1 MKPESLLSKENQT
14 RGTDTN
20 VLINEEI
27 LQKVLKLASDNG
39 LKLRGHTLVW
49 HSQTPE
55 WFFHKDYN
63 VDKSLV
69 SKDVMRQRMES
80 YITVSY
86 THLDVYKRQILVNII
101 EEDRES
107 FFE

>member
-27 LQKVLKLASDNG
+27 LRKVLKLASDNG

-69 SKDVMRQRMES
+69 SKDVMRP
-80 YITVSY
+80 
-86 THLDVYKRQILVNII
+86 KRHGKAIFKARASHIPAPRKI
-101 EEDRES
+101 S
-107 FFE
+107 GW